1 MIEHINVIDTL
12 SDQISALLDLMMMA
26 EEDVDIKSIKKA
38 SEMCLTMHDE
48 LMAEVDKI
56 SKEIKEQN
64 KSKVIEILKET
75 DLPNIKDGKEVDIG
89 HSYVY
94 KTDCCGD
101 RYIKAEEVKYLLKN
115 ERNETIDEF
124 ARKLYEGCNEMIE
137 TCGSNTAPIS
147 WAEAYAD
154 FKADIDV
161 IAEELKEQKCGIH

>member
-1 MIEHINVIDTL
+1 MIEHMNIIGTL
-12 SDQISALLDLMMMA
+12 SDQITALLDLMMMA
-26 EEDVDIKSIKKA
+26 GDSADISSIRVA

-56 SKEIKEQN
+56 SKELKEQE

-115 ERNETIDEF
+115 ERNDAIDEF
-124 ARKLYEGCNEMIE
+124 ARKLYEACNEMIE

-147 WAEAYAD
+147 WAEAYAN
-154 FKADIDV
+154 FKEDIDE
-161 IAEELKEQKCGIH
+161 IAEELKEQNK

>member
-1 MIEHINVIDTL
+1 MIEHMNVIDTL
-12 SDQISALLDLMMMA
+12 SLQITALLELMQCA
-26 EEDVDIKSIKKA
+26 DDSADISSIRVA

-48 LMAEVDKI
+48 LMGEVDKM
-56 SKEIKEQN
+56 SKEIKEQK

-115 ERNETIDEF
+115 ERNDAIDEF
-124 ARKLYEGCNEMIE
+124 ARKLYEVCNEMIKQ
-137 TCGSNTAPIS
+137 TWGSNTAPIS
-147 WAEAYAD
+147 WAEAYAN
-154 FKADIDV
+154 FKEDIDE
-161 IAEELKEQKCGIH
+161 IAEQLKERNNE

>member
-1 MIEHINVIDTL
+1 MNEHISTINIL
-12 SDQISALLDLMMMA
+12 SLQITALLDLIHCSGDSA
-26 EEDVDIKSIKKA
+26 DISSIRVA

-48 LMAEVDKI
+48 LMGEVDKI
-56 SKEIKEQN
+56 SNEIKEQE

-115 ERNETIDEF
+115 ERNDAIDEF
-124 ARKLYEGCNEMIE
+124 ADKLNAKCSRMIKDKWN
-137 TCGSNTAPIS
+137 SNVSPIS

-161 IAEELKEQKCGIH
+161 IAEQFKEQDK